1 MKLCKI
7 YGPPGTGKTY
17 RLISR
22 ARAYARI
29 GSPLDKIGYFA
40 FTKKAAKEAKERMPF
55 PPKRL
60 RHFQTLHSLAF
71 NTLSLSEDR
80 VMQPYHYE
88 DLGKLLNIRV
98 RYQDKFN
105 KEETHFLTCDNPYYQ
120 LIGRAMN
127 KDISIEEEFN
137 LNEHNRN
144 DVSWNTLKHIST
156 NLVEY
161 KKNNN
166 LIDFNDMIHQFINK
180 AEKCPE
186 FDTVFID
193 EAQDLS
199 KLQWKM
205 FEVLKQKS
213 KHIYLAG
220 DDDQAIFSWA
230 GADVDSFIDVKA
242 DKEIILNKSRR
253 IPKNVQTY
261 ALQIID
267 RIQGKKVAKNYK
279 AREVDGKVEKISDL
293 SQINIK
299 QGKWLILARTGSRL
313 RNIMDELKRRGIYCA
328 TKKEKSF
335 SEKLYRTILLYQRWC
350 KGEPLEEHQMKEI
363 KEYTGEEQLDKDIP
377 WFDSFV
383 AAKYEDKLNI
393 RNLLSNGEKLSDKPR
408 VFLSTIHSIK
418 GGEEENVIVALD
430 LAHKIRKALQRS
442 QAKRDEEHR
451 VFYVAYTRAAQNL
464 YLLKSKIE
472 RKGYQI

>member
-22 ARAYARI
+22 ARAYART
-29 GSPLDKIGYFA
+29 GSPLHKIGYFA

-166 LIDFNDMIHQFINK
+166 LIDFNDMIHQFINE
-180 AEKCPE
+180 AENCPE
-186 FDTVFID
+186 FDTIFID

-205 FEVLKQKS
+205 FEVL
-213 KHIYLAG
+213 
-220 DDDQAIFSWA
+220 
-230 GADVDSFIDVKA
+230 
-242 DKEIILNKSRR
+242 
-253 IPKNVQTY
+253 
-261 ALQIID
+261 
-267 RIQGKKVAKNYK
+267 
-279 AREVDGKVEKISDL
+279 ISL
-293 SQINIK
+293 E
-299 QGKWLILARTGSRL
+299 L
-313 RNIMDELKRRGIYCA
+313 R
-328 TKKEKSF
+328 
-335 SEKLYRTILLYQRWC
+335 Q
-350 KGEPLEEHQMKEI
+350 
-363 KEYTGEEQLDKDIP
+363 
-377 WFDSFV
+377 
-383 AAKYEDKLNI
+383 
-393 RNLLSNGEKLSDKPR
+393 
-408 VFLSTIHSIK
+408 
-418 GGEEENVIVALD
+418 
-430 LAHKIRKALQRS
+430 
-442 QAKRDEEHR
+442 
-451 VFYVAYTRAAQNL
+451 
-464 YLLKSKIE
+464 
-472 RKGYQI
+472 

>member
-22 ARAYARI
+22 ARAYART
-29 GSPLDKIGYFA
+29 GSPLHKIGYFA

-166 LIDFNDMIHQFINK
+166 
-180 AEKCPE
+180 P
-186 FDTVFID
+186 
-193 EAQDLS
+193 
-199 KLQWKM
+199 
-205 FEVLKQKS
+205 
-213 KHIYLAG
+213 
-220 DDDQAIFSWA
+220 
-230 GADVDSFIDVKA
+230 
-242 DKEIILNKSRR
+242 
-253 IPKNVQTY
+253 
-261 ALQIID
+261 D
-267 RIQGKKVAKNYK
+267 R
-279 AREVDGKVEKISDL
+279 L
-293 SQINIK
+293 
-299 QGKWLILARTGSRL
+299 
-313 RNIMDELKRRGIYCA
+313 
-328 TKKEKSF
+328 
-335 SEKLYRTILLYQRWC
+335 
-350 KGEPLEEHQMKEI
+350 
-363 KEYTGEEQLDKDIP
+363 
-377 WFDSFV
+377 
-383 AAKYEDKLNI
+383 
-393 RNLLSNGEKLSDKPR
+393 
-408 VFLSTIHSIK
+408 
-418 GGEEENVIVALD
+418 
-430 LAHKIRKALQRS
+430 
-442 QAKRDEEHR
+442 
-451 VFYVAYTRAAQNL
+451 
-464 YLLKSKIE
+464 
-472 RKGYQI
+472 